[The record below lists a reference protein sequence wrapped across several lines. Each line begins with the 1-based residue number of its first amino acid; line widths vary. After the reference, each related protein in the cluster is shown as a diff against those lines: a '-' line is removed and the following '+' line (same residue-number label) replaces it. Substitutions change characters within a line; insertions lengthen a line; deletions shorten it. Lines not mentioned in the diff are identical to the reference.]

1 MQTHPESSS
10 EFIIHATDASFDR
23 LVKEAELPVVVD
35 FWASWC
41 APCRFLGKALEEV
54 APEFQGKLQVIKVDV
69 DANPATASSFG
80 IQSIPTMAFFT
91 RGELIGLL
99 PGALAPE
106 GLRQVFDR
114 HVKGE
119 LRGA

>member
-1 MQTHPESSS
+1 MQTHPDSSS

-23 LVKEAELPVVVD
+23 LIREAELPVVVD

-54 APEFQGKLQVIKVDV
+54 APDFQGKLQVIKVDV
-69 DANPATASSFG
+69 DANPATASRFD
-80 IQSIPTMAFFT
+80 IQSIPTMAFFN
-91 RGELIGLL
+91 GGDCVGLL
-99 PGALAPE
+99 PGALPPD
-106 GLRQVFDR
+106 GLRQVFGQ

-119 LRGA
+119 LQGA